1 MVNVILY
8 SAHKVPCIDSL
19 CRLSKGPFYSGGM
32 TSMRPRGSTGRR
44 ISILTYKGI
53 SDFAVST
60 GVVPDSNNKRLDL
73 IGSEIVR
80 KIVCIVKHK
89 GAWVAK
95 S

>member
-1 MVNVILY
+1 
-8 SAHKVPCIDSL
+8 
-19 CRLSKGPFYSGGM
+19 
-32 TSMRPRGSTGRR
+32 MRPRGSTGRR